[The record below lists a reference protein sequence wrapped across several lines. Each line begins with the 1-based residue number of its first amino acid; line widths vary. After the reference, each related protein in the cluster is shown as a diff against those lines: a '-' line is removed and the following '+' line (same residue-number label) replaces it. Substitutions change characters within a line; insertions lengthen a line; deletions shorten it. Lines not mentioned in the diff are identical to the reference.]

1 MLGGGLGAGTFALNE
16 HSAPPHSAEQSERGF
31 VRAYLVVILLLLAIF
46 GSIGGYVYF
55 QISASQNADYTPPP
69 VTIAAGLARQEAR
82 TAHLDAVGTIKAIR
96 GVDLTSE
103 STGAITAVHFDSGDE
118 VEAGQLLL
126 VLNDRIEQASR
137 LNQIASRELAE
148 ILFDRDRQLLE
159 QNSIPKTQYDRSKAD
174 LERARAQLAETEARL
189 KNKRIHAPFG
199 GLMGIRRIELG
210 DYLSPGTVIA
220 SLQDRSALEID
231 FTVPARFSPQLKIG
245 QQIEFSTK
253 AFPDRTFDAELAAID
268 ARVDPGT
275 RSLLLRARI
284 AEPEELIP
292 GMFAS
297 LRIDLG
303 SEKPVV
309 TVPETA
315 VTYSLQGNVIYV
327 IEPVEDGGLTAS
339 ARIVTVGDVYDGRTA
354 ILNGLEVGERIV
366 TAGQNKLYRGAR
378 VVVDESIKL

>member
-1 MLGGGLGAGTFALNE
+1 MLGAGTFALNE
-16 HSAPPHSAEQSERGF
+16 HSAPQHSAEQSERGF
-31 VRAYLVVILLLLAIF
+31 VRAYLVVILLLLTIF

-96 GVDLTSE
+96 GIDLTSE
-103 STGAITAVHFDSGDE
+103 STGEITAVHFDSGDE

-284 AEPEELIP
+284 SEPEELIP